1 MTKNKNKNTKWDI
14 VSIILC
20 IPTVLFCIYGWIAK
34 NANQNIAQIFN
45 LVTLLTI
52 TIINN
57 YKESDY
63 YMYAKI
69 GFLKSK
75 SHLYYLPI
83 TLIIIALSELIIQY
97 ATIGKLHGPGH
108 ILTSMV
114 FIPALV
120 YISLRYLYKIN
131 KKYKLV
137 GKAIRNTKKKWI
149 DYIINLSTYYLF
161 FHWFGYNRN
170 NFSEYSLLV
179 NMFYDLIA
187 MVTIITIFIYIIL
200 ILRYL
205 KKTLCK
211 KESHTCIKFKDIYP
225 REIILF
231 CVLTL
236 IAWQSTVFIRKDYV
250 LEVPFF
256 LTGIILIN
264 IMVLFAAYIHCY
276 LKIKAERSDIYIITA
291 QAIVL
296 IVYMIIVFCTVVF
309 YGTNMPGDYAG
320 QIISALILLLAPL
333 LVLYIILQN
342 NNETISNE

>member
-1 MTKNKNKNTKWDI
+1 MTKNKNKNTKWNI

-20 IPTVLFCIYGWIAK
+20 IPTALFYIYGLFTK
-34 NANQNIAQIFN
+34 NANQNIVQIFS

-52 TIINN
+52 AIIKN
-57 YKESDY
+57 YKKSDY

-75 SHLYYLPI
+75 KHLFYLPI
-83 TLIIIALSELIIQY
+83 TLIFIALSELVIQY
-97 ATIGKLHGPGH
+97 MTMRKLHGPGH
-108 ILTSMV
+108 ILTSLF

-120 YISLRYLYKIN
+120 YFGLRYLYKIN
-131 KKYKLV
+131 INYKLV
-137 GKAIRNTKKKWI
+137 GKAIRNTRKKWI

-200 ILRYL
+200 IFRYL

-211 KESHTCIKFKDIYP
+211 KESYTSIKFKDIYP
-225 REIILF
+225 IEIILF

-250 LEVPFF
+250 LEFPFF
-256 LTGIILIN
+256 LTGGILIN
-264 IMVLFAAYIHCY
+264 IMVLFATYIHY
-276 LKIKAERSDIYIITA
+276 IIKIKAERKDICIIIS
-291 QAIVL
+291 QAVVL
-296 IVYMIIVFCTVVF
+296 MVYMIIVFCTVLF
-309 YGTNMPGDYAG
+309 YGINMPGDYVG
-320 QIISALILLLAPL
+320 QIISTLILLLAPL

-342 NNETISNE
+342 NNETIINE

>member
-14 VSIILC
+14 VSIFLC
-20 IPTVLFCIYGWIAK
+20 IPTALFCVYGWITK
-34 NANQNIAQIFN
+34 NANQNIAQIFT

-52 TIINN
+52 TIINS
-57 YKESDY
+57 YKKSDY

-75 SHLYYLPI
+75 RHLCYLPI
-83 TLIIIALSELIIQY
+83 TLIIIALSELVIQY

-120 YISLRYLYKIN
+120 YICLRYLYKLN

-137 GKAIRNTKKKWI
+137 GKAIRNTRKKWI

-170 NFSEYSLLV
+170 NFSEYSLCV

-187 MVTIITIFIYIIL
+187 MVIIITIYIYIIL
-200 ILRYL
+200 IFRYL

-256 LTGIILIN
+256 ATGGILII
-264 IMVLFAAYIHCY
+264 IMFLFAYYIHC
-276 LKIKAERSDIYIITA
+276 KINIKAERTDIYIIIA
-291 QAIVL
+291 QAIAL
-296 IVYMIIVFCTVVF
+296 MVYMIIVFCTVVF
-309 YGTNMPGDYAG
+309 YGSNMPGDYIG
-320 QIISALILLLAPL
+320 QIVSTLILLITPL

-342 NNETISNE
+342 NNETIINE